1 MNSKEAS
8 NVYQNKKNRKRK
20 KRREGRR
27 RMKGRE
33 EERMERRSECLML
46 VTPKQGLILAGIA
59 SFLRLQQ
66 WTTKNWGQ

>member
-20 KRREGRR
+20 RRREGRR

-33 EERMERRSECLML
+33 EERMGRRSECLML
-46 VTPKQGLILAGIA
+46 EHQNKG
-59 SFLRLQQ
+59 
-66 WTTKNWGQ
+66 